1 MIYIL
6 LYVLYVILTCL
17 NVSYQHWAGP
27 CITCLW
33 TVYLELLL
41 SLIHMDDVQMEE
53 LLKEVALSEH
63 RKKLVDSF
71 VQQVTDFLQCVP
83 ESEVVEVRNMCGIYI
98 SSSKSAAFYWYSM
111 VAGNSIFLNS
121 FLFLS
126 SWMTFHGCQVLK
138 SHFSS
143 SHRQQ
148 KANFTWSL
156 LHQSAWWAVIHWA
169 RVSNPKSLWTWRLP
183 FLLWVEPQKLLFWL
197 SVGIYI
203 YIYMSVSVYK
213 SVCLSVLISVHQT
226 VCVSVHL
233 SACFSVCICLCQ
245 SVCLYMYIAVVLKL
259 FPPP

>member
-6 LYVLYVILTCL
+6 LYVLYGILTCL
-17 NVSYQHWAGP
+17 NVSYQHWSGP

-41 SLIHMDDVQMEE
+41 SLIHVDDVQMEE

-111 VAGNSIFLNS
+111 VAGNSFFLSS

-138 SHFSS
+138 SHSSS

-169 RVSNPKSLWTWRLP
+169 RVSNPKSLWTWLLP

-203 YIYMSVSVYK
+203 YIYIYIYTHVC
-213 SVCLSVLISVHQT
+213 VCL
-226 VCVSVHL
+226 
-233 SACFSVCICLCQ
+233 
-245 SVCLYMYIAVVLKL
+245 
-259 FPPP
+259 